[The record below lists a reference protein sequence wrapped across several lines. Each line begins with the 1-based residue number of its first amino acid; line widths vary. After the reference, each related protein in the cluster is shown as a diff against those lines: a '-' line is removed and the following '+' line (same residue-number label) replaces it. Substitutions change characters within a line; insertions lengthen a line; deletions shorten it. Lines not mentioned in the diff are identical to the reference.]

1 MVSVW
6 LTGSLKLARLVA
18 VAAGG
23 VRGCSPRWRTTM
35 SDDKRWQREFTS
47 LMEQLEQGAAENRA
61 KREDLLARLRA
72 GDALHNEA
80 ADALEQAWKQMAFTV
95 KRLSKASWP
104 PLL

>member
-1 MVSVW
+1 
-6 LTGSLKLARLVA
+6 
-18 VAAGG
+18 
-23 VRGCSPRWRTTM
+23 M

-47 LMEQLEQGAAENRA
+47 LMELLGKGAAENRA

-72 GDALHNEA
+72 GDPLHNEA
-80 ADALEQAWKQMAFTV
+80 AEALEQAWKQMASTV